1 MTGNTI
7 GFALVTFLHD
17 LFTVVWIGG
26 LFALAVT
33 VLPSA
38 KQVLGAGPQVK
49 QLMSAI
55 QKRHSVLVY
64 VSIVGLLVTGL
75 LQARRSPAFEGLFA
89 FGAAYSI
96 ALSLK
101 HILVLAM
108 IGITL
113 YRSLVLGRRR
123 PLAPSQ
129 ERLNGRLLLTN
140 AILGVVV
147 LLFSGIITALASGV
161 PI

>member
-1 MTGNTI
+1 MNGNLI

-26 LFALAVT
+26 LMALSVT

-38 KQVLGAGPQVK
+38 KQVLGAGPQIK
-49 QLMSAI
+49 QLMQTI
-55 QKRHSVLVY
+55 QKRQSLLVY

-75 LQARRSPAFEGLFA
+75 LQARRNPAFEGLFA
-89 FGAAYSI
+89 FGTAYSL

-113 YRSLVLGRRR
+113 YRSLVLGRGQ
-123 PLAPSQ
+123 PLTPAQ

-140 AILGVVV
+140 AILGGIV
-147 LLFSGIITALASGV
+147 LLFSGIITALSTGAPV
-161 PI
+161 